1 MKRQNININILI
13 IDDDKD
19 ICATLKK
26 VLTLDG
32 YKVKTLSKPE
42 TALRELQ
49 KNTYHLIILDLKM
62 PEIRGEELLR
72 EIRKIDEDISVI
84 ILTAF
89 PSVDSAVVALQS
101 QVYDYIKKPFKNS
114 ELRDKIRSAMKSKNL
129 ILEPDEELNIKIGI
143 KVRALRGKNRLTL
156 KELAERT
163 GLSVSLISQ
172 IERAESAASI
182 STLNKIV
189 TALNISLKELFEDV

>member
-1 MKRQNININILI
+1 MKHQNININILI

-62 PEIRGEELLR
+62 PEIKGEDLLR
-72 EIRKIDEDISVI
+72 EIRKLDEDISVI

>member
-62 PEIRGEELLR
+62 PEIKGEDLLR
-72 EIRKIDEDISVI
+72 EIRKLDEDISVI

-89 PSVDSAVVALQS
+89 PSVDSAVVALQN

>member
-62 PEIRGEELLR
+62 PEIKGEDLLR
-72 EIRKIDEDISVI
+72 EIRKLDEDISVI

-89 PSVDSAVVALQS
+89 PSVDSAVLALQS
-101 QVYDYIKKPFKNS
+101 QVCDYIKKPFKNS

>member
-1 MKRQNININILI
+1 MKHHNINILV

-19 ICATLKK
+19 ICDSLKK
-26 VLTLDG
+26 VLALDG
-32 YKVKTLSKPE
+32 YKVKTISTPK
-42 TALRELQ
+42 TVLRELG

-62 PEIRGEELLR
+62 PEISGENLLK
-72 EIRKIDEDISVI
+72 EIRKIDDDIAVI
-84 ILTAF
+84 ILTAY
-89 PSVDSAVVALQS
+89 PSVDSAVQALQN
-101 QVYDYIKKPFKNS
+101 QVFDYIKKPFKNN
-114 ELRDKIRSAMKSKNL
+114 ELRDKVRSALKSKSL
-129 ILEPDEELNIKIGI
+129 ILEPDEELNIKIGT
-143 KVRALRGKNRLTL
+143 KVREIRGKNRLTL

-189 TALNISLKELFEDV
+189 TALNIKLKVLFQDI

>member
-62 PEIRGEELLR
+62 PEIKGEDLLR
-72 EIRKIDEDISVI
+72 EIRKLDEDISVI